1 MNIVQRVGELQSIA
15 NGNRNR
21 RNKTQYH
28 LLTAYEMLNS
38 YLEKLGYEKA
48 QDVPKP
54 ETEREAFFFWEG
66 IIRAYEQTEKWSKP
80 KYEDSE

>member
-1 MNIVQRVGELQSIA
+1 MNIVQRVSELQAIA

-21 RNKTQYH
+21 RNQTQQH
-28 LLTAYEMLNS
+28 LLSSYEMLNT

-48 QDVPKP
+48 PDVPKP

-66 IIRAYEQTEKWSKP
+66 LIRAYEQTERWSRP
-80 KYEDSE
+80 QYEDNE

>member
-1 MNIVQRVGELQSIA
+1 MNLLHRVEELLAIA
-15 NGNRNR
+15 NGDRNR
-21 RNKTQYH
+21 RGKTQNH

-66 IIRAYEQTEKWSKP
+66 LIRAYEQTEKWSKP
-80 KYEDSE
+80 KYENNE